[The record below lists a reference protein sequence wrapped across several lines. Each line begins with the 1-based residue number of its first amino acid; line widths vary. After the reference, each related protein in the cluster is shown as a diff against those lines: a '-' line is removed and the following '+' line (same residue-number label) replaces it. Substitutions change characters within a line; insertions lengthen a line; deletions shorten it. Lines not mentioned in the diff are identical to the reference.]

1 MATYYYFMKDPDDG
15 KPMLVN
21 DCPKGKKIHYRSY
34 DYNDSPPPKYGSTP
48 PKFDLIFKNPKNA
61 ALPLGA
67 FIESI
72 DTGKS
77 SAFVTTGAGVNCIA
91 TFTSSPG
98 SSGGKDFQ
106 EVYVEFKSGS
116 QPNVGFR
123 YEVDMAGKKMD
134 PRVRPR

>member
-1 MATYYYFMKDPDDG
+1 MKDPVDG

-34 DYNDSPPPKYGSTP
+34 DYNGSPPPKYDHNP
-48 PKFDLIFKNPKNA
+48 PIFKLIFKNPKSA
-61 ALPLGA
+61 ELPLGA

-72 DTGKS
+72 NTVES
-77 SAFVTTGAGVNCIA
+77 SAFVPSGGGANCIA
-91 TFTSSPG
+91 TFTSSAG

-123 YEVDMAGKKMD
+123 YEVEMDGKTMD